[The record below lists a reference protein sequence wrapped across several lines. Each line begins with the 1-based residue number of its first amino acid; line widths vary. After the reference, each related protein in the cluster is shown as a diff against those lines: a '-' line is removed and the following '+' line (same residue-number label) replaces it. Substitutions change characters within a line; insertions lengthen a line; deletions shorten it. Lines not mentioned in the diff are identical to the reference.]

1 MARDPKFE
9 AALALHRF
17 GLGPREGSI
26 AAIAGDARGA
36 LIEEIDRADAGHIVG
51 AALPSSAASARAV
64 FAVRQEQLA
73 MRRADRAARDTVQQG
88 SMPPESKSSEPAS
101 GVAKSNPGPALPQ
114 RIYL

>member
-36 LIEEIDRADAGHIVG
+36 LIEEMDRADAGRVDFRPKQNHG
-51 AALPSSAASARAV
+51 TYSSKRWRRLRPRKRGRRLH
-64 FAVRQEQLA
+64 VRKA
-73 MRRADRAARDTVQQG
+73 GRRRWRCC
-88 SMPPESKSSEPAS
+88 
-101 GVAKSNPGPALPQ
+101 
-114 RIYL
+114 